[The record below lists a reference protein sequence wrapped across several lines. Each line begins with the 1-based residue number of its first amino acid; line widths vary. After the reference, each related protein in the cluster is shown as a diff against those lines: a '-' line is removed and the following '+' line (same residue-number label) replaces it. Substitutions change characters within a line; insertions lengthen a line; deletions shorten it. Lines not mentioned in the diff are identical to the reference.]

1 MLRWT
6 SLNMLAHYTHSF
18 NKEKLEAQ
26 GAVLE
31 KIVPQRERERVLAD
45 GV

>member
-1 MLRWT
+1 MLRWA